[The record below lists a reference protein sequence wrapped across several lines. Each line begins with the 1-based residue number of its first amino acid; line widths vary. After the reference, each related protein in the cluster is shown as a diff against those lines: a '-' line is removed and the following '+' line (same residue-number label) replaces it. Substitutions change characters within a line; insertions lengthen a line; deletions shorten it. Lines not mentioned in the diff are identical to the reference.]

1 MGSLLKLLHSTH
13 KKGNIMEQSLLIL
26 LILAAG
32 VVTTLY
38 KGINIVPQGEEW
50 IVERLGKF
58 SRTLNPGLNIILPYV
73 EKVRERISTRDIIL
87 DIPQQEVITKD
98 NAVILTNAIAFV
110 RVTKPQ
116 DAIYGIE
123 NFKLAIQQLIMTTLR
138 SILGEMKLDEAL
150 SNRDHIKAKLKDQII
165 DDVADWGVT
174 VKSVE
179 IQDINPSQ
187 SMQASMERQ
196 AAAERERRAIE
207 TTAEGNK
214 NAAILEADGKL
225 AAAEREAK
233 AQIALANASAEAI
246 GKISASIQGQELPA
260 MFLLGDRYIN
270 SLEKISQSQN
280 SKFVIYPADLQAAIK
295 GMLGNAFK
303 Q

>member
-1 MGSLLKLLHSTH
+1 
-13 KKGNIMEQSLLIL
+13 MEQTLLIL

-32 VVTTLY
+32 VVITLY
-38 KGINIVPQGEEW
+38 KGINVVPQGEEW
-50 IVERLGKF
+50 VVERLGKY
-58 SRTLNPGLNIILPYV
+58 SRTLKPGLNIILPYI
-73 EKVRERISTRDIIL
+73 EKVRMRITTRDIIL

-98 NAVILTNAIAFV
+98 NAVILTNAVAFV
-110 RVTKPQ
+110 RVTKPR
-116 DAIYGIE
+116 DAIYGVE
-123 NFKLAIQQLIMTTLR
+123 DFRLAIQQLIMTTLR

-150 SNRDHIKAKLKDQII
+150 SNRDMIKSRLKDQII

-179 IQDINPSQ
+179 IQDINPSP

-246 GKISASIQGQELPA
+246 GKISNSIQGQELPA

-270 SLEKISQSQN
+270 SLEKISQSNN
-280 SKFVIYPADLQAAIK
+280 SKFVIYPADLQGAIK
-295 GMLGNAFK
+295 GMLGNTFK
-303 Q
+303 K

>member
-1 MGSLLKLLHSTH
+1 ML
-13 KKGNIMEQSLLIL
+13 NIVAIL
-26 LILAAG
+26 VIA
-32 VVTTLY
+32 VIVTLY

-50 IVERLGKF
+50 VVERLGKF
-58 SRTLNPGLNIILPYV
+58 TRTLTPGLNIIIPYL
-73 EKVRERISTRDIIL
+73 ESVRERVSTRDLIL
-87 DIPQQEVITKD
+87 DIPEQEVITKD
-98 NAVILTNAIAFV
+98 NAVIHTNAVTFA
-110 RVTKPQ
+110 RVTNPR

-123 NFKLAIQQLIMTTLR
+123 DFRVAIQQLVMTTLR
-138 SILGEMKLDEAL
+138 SILGEMSLDDAL
-150 SNRDHIKAKLKDQII
+150 SNREHIKAKLKDSII

-179 IQDINPSQ
+179 IQDINPSA

-225 AAAEREAK
+225 EAAKREAQ
-233 AQIALANASAEAI
+233 AQVALANASGQAI
-246 GKISASIQGQELPA
+246 KIISENIKDQELPA

-270 SLEKISQSQN
+270 SLEEISKSDN
-280 SKFVIYPADLQAAIK
+280 SKFVIYPADLQGAIK

-303 Q
+303 K

>member
-1 MGSLLKLLHSTH
+1 MEAL
-13 KKGNIMEQSLLIL
+13 NILVIL
-26 LILAAG
+26 VIA
-32 VVTTLY
+32 VIVTLY

-50 IVERLGKF
+50 LVERLGKF
-58 SRTLNPGLNIILPYV
+58 SRTLSPGLNIIIPYI
-73 EKVRERISTRDIIL
+73 EAVRQRITTRDIIL
-87 DIPQQEVITKD
+87 DIPQQEVITRD
-98 NAVILTNAIAFV
+98 NAVILTNAVAFV
-110 RVTKPQ
+110 RVTKPEN
-116 DAIYGIE
+116 ALYGVE
-123 NFKLAIQQLIMTTLR
+123 DFRLAIQQLIMTTLR
-138 SILGEMKLDEAL
+138 SILGEMTLDEAL
-150 SNRDHIKAKLKDQII
+150 SNREQIKTRLKDQIV

-179 IQDINPSQ
+179 IQDINPSP

-246 GKISASIQGQELPA
+246 RMISENIQDKELPA

-270 SLEKISQSQN
+270 SLEEISKSAN
-280 SKFVIYPADLQAAIK
+280 SKFVIYPADLQGAIK
-295 GMLGNAFK
+295 GMLGNVFK
-303 Q
+303 K

>member
-1 MGSLLKLLHSTH
+1 METLHNLSGLLNVV
-13 KKGNIMEQSLLIL
+13 G
-26 LILAAG
+26 ILALL
-32 VVTTLY
+32 VIITLY

-58 SRTLNPGLNIILPYV
+58 SRTLRPGLNLIVPYIESIR
-73 EKVRERISTRDIIL
+73 EKITTRDIIL
-87 DIPQQEVITKD
+87 DIPQQEVITRD
-98 NAVILTNAIAFV
+98 NAVILTNAVTFL
-110 RVTKPQ
+110 RVTRPEN
-116 DAIYGIE
+116 ALYGVE
-123 NFKLAIQQLIMTTLR
+123 NFRLAIQQLVMTTLR
-138 SILGEMKLDEAL
+138 SILGEMSLDEAL

-179 IQDINPSQ
+179 IQDINPSA
-187 SMQASMERQ
+187 SMQKAMEQQ
-196 AAAERERRAIE
+196 AAAERERRAVE
-207 TTAEGNK
+207 TMAEGNK

-246 GKISASIQGQELPA
+246 RLISENIQDKELPA

-270 SLEKISQSQN
+270 SLEKISESDN
-280 SKFVIYPADLQAAIK
+280 SKFVIYPADLQGAIK
-295 GMLGNAFK
+295 GMLGNVFK
-303 Q
+303 

>member
-1 MGSLLKLLHSTH
+1 MEAL
-13 KKGNIMEQSLLIL
+13 NIVVILVIGLI
-26 LILAAG
+26 
-32 VVTTLY
+32 VTLY

-50 IVERLGKF
+50 VVERLGKF
-58 SRTLNPGLNIILPYV
+58 SRTLSPGLNIIIPYI
-73 EKVRERISTRDIIL
+73 EAVRQRITTRDIIL
-87 DIPQQEVITKD
+87 DIPQQEVITRD
-98 NAVILTNAIAFV
+98 NAVILTNAVTFI
-110 RVTKPQ
+110 RVTNPR
-116 DAIYGIE
+116 DALYGIE
-123 NFKLAIQQLIMTTLR
+123 DFRLAIQQLVMTTLR
-138 SILGEMKLDEAL
+138 SILGEMTLDEAL
-150 SNRDHIKAKLKDQII
+150 SNRDQIKTRLKDQIV

-179 IQDINPSQ
+179 IQDIAPSP

-225 AAAEREAK
+225 EAAKREAQ

-246 GKISASIQGQELPA
+246 RMISENIKDQELPA

-270 SLEKISQSQN
+270 SLEQISKSAN
-280 SKFVIYPADLQAAIK
+280 SKFVIYPADLQGAIK
-295 GMLGNAFK
+295 GMLGNVFK
-303 Q
+303 K